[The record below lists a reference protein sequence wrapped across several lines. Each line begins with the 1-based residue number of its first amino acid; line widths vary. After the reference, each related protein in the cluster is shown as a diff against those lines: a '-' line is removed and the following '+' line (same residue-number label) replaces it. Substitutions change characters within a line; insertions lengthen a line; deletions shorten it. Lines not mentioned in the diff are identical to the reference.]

1 MKRYKWL
8 ILFLIVIP
16 ALGACSYHF
25 PEESPPSA
33 GDLGTVNVESVVA
46 IGDDYMAGVMDGA
59 LYSSGQNNSIPA
71 IIAKQMNQ
79 IVPFNFVQ
87 PEICSENG
95 FNLLVGNEAEIY
107 GKWKYVFEDKTSDF
121 PKRKLTVGEMPGE
134 LEVDRKPIRNF
145 SVPELKI
152 QQVFNPGLSANLY
165 YLRMASA
172 AGSST
177 LLSDLKAADPTFTL
191 VWIGMNDY
199 LHYAIKGATNEIK
212 QQSSG
217 SPDRSLTPVDEFS
230 TAYRFLTDRLLQHPD
245 NKLAIGNLISLQ
257 SLPYFYCM
265 PYNKLFLTNEQLSAV
280 RSVYQE
286 FNQAVVEY
294 NRTVPAEK
302 QRPFI
307 DFYDNGWNL
316 HPQPLVVIDSL
327 LPDAAYPNDTPLEK
341 YRQLNENELV
351 LLSLTDEMVEA
362 GYGSAIP
369 LPNEFFLT
377 ERELSEVEMRTNSFN
392 AVISELAAIHP
403 ERIVLVD
410 VNGLVEEIAEAG
422 KTDAHGDR
430 LSNTLFYF
438 NGVPVEGALEMNSIF
453 SLDGLHFN
461 QRGNAF
467 VANEFIDAINK
478 KFGAQISKADINR
491 YPGNVYNFSY

>member
-1 MKRYKWL
+1 MKRYNWL
-8 ILFLIVIP
+8 ILFLIVTL
-16 ALGACSYHF
+16 ALGACSYQF

-79 IVPFNFVQ
+79 IVPFSFVQ

-95 FNLLVGNEAEIY
+95 FNFLVGNEAEIY
-107 GKWKYVFEDKTSDF
+107 GRWKYVYEDKTSDF
-121 PKRKLTVGEMPGE
+121 PKRNLTVGEMPGE
-134 LEVDRKPIRNF
+134 LEVDRKTISNF

-152 QQVFNPGLSANLY
+152 QQVDNPGLSANPY
-165 YLRMASA
+165 YLRIASA

-177 LLSDLKAADPTFTL
+177 LLSDLEEVNPTLTM

-199 LHYAIKGATNEIK
+199 LHYAIKNATNEIK
-212 QQSSG
+212 HQNSG
-217 SPDRSLTPVDEFS
+217 SIGNLLTPVDEF
-230 TAYRFLTDRLLQHPD
+230 TASFRLFAERLLQYPD
-245 NKLAIGNLISLQ
+245 NKLAIGNFISLH
-257 SLPYFYCM
+257 SLPYFYIR
-265 PYNKLFLTNEQLSAV
+265 PYNKLFLTNEQLSSVRAV
-280 RSVYQE
+280 YRE
-286 FNQAVVEY
+286 FNQAVAEY
-294 NRTVPAEK
+294 NRTVPAEE
-302 QRPFI
+302 QRPFV

-316 HPQPLVVIDSL
+316 HPQPMVVIDSL
-327 LPDAAYPNDTPLEK
+327 LPDAAYSNGTPLEK

-351 LLSLTDEMVEA
+351 LLNLTNEMVEA

-377 ERELSEVEMRTNSFN
+377 EMELSEVEMRTSRFN
-392 AVISELAAIHP
+392 AMLSELAAMHP
-403 ERIVLVD
+403 EQIVLVD
-410 VNGLVEEIAEAG
+410 VAGPVEEIAETG
-422 KTDAHGDR
+422 KTDAHGDK
-430 LSNTLFYF
+430 LSNNLFYF
-438 NGVPVEGALEMNSIF
+438 NGVPVEGGLEMNSIF

-478 KFGAQISKADINR
+478 KFGARVPKADINR
-491 YPGNVYNFSY
+491 YPGNVYNLSF